1 MGTGSDW
8 LLIIAAMSSRWWYPW
23 TLYASQHSSNGKSA
37 SRLLA
42 VQMWL
47 APTPVPDV
55 VHRRCD
61 LSPRSSRRDHALCS
75 SPLEQTN

>member
-8 LLIIAAMSSRWWYPW
+8 LPIVAAMSSRWWYPW

-37 SRLLA
+37 SRLLE

-47 APTPVPDV
+47 GPTLVLDV
-55 VHRRCD
+55 
-61 LSPRSSRRDHALCS
+61 SYRSCNLPFAS
-75 SPLEQTN
+75 SPLVREIMPRPFNQTN